1 VTAIREDGEWRRLST
16 RMLLIHPIQE
26 IPRALPALIGVIA
39 AGGSGGRRGLWAA
52 LAVAIPIAL
61 GMVRWFTTRYRV
73 TPDRVEVE
81 RGLFNRRLLAVSRDR
96 LRTVD
101 ASAHILHR
109 ALGLS
114 RVTIGT
120 GRSDREG
127 GGSVRLDG
135 LTTAEASDL
144 REILLHRVAA
154 ATAAASAVGAGAVA
168 VGPPE
173 GRAAGAGAREAAEAA
188 GASAAGAASA
198 GAPSTGTA
206 ASDDAAAVVHVDA
219 PETELAHLDSTW
231 IRFAPFTLS
240 GAVAVG
246 AVAGFLANATNE
258 ADLHPSD
265 FGPLRD
271 VVDWLDG
278 APLTAAVAVLAV
290 AAIAAVAVAS
300 TVGYVLAFWDFR
312 LTRNP
317 RGTLHVTR
325 GLLTTRATTIEERRL
340 HGVEISEPLLLR
352 LVRGARCLAIATG
365 LRVGRGAERGGSLL
379 LPPAPRA
386 EAQRVGAAIVAA
398 TEPLT
403 CALTEHGPR
412 ARTRRYT
419 RALDGWAVVAAA
431 LAVPAALTSFPA
443 WPALVVVVLL
453 PPILALAADR
463 YRSLGHAVA
472 GSQLVARG
480 GSLIRRRHVLG
491 SEGIIGWNLG
501 RTFFQRRAGLVTLT
515 ATTAAGRQRYDVQDV
530 ELDEALGV
538 AEALLPGLLEPF
550 VERPASGVSRHPRAP
565 ASGAS
570 RAAPPATGP

>member
-1 VTAIREDGEWRRLST
+1 VTAVLDDGSWRRLNA

-26 IPRALPALIGVIA
+26 IPRAAPALIGVIA
-39 AGGSGGRRGLWAA
+39 AGGSGGRRELWAA
-52 LAVAIPIAL
+52 AGLAITVGL
-61 GMVRWFTTRYRV
+61 GMLRWFTTRYRI
-73 TPDRVEVE
+73 TGDRVEVQ
-81 RGLFNRRLLAVSRDR
+81 RGLFSRRLLAVSRDR

-101 ASAHILHR
+101 ASAHVLHR
-109 ALGLS
+109 ALGLT

-135 LTTAEASDL
+135 LTAAEATELRDL
-144 REILLHRVAA
+144 LLHRDQV
-154 ATAAASAVGAGAVA
+154 VV
-168 VGPPE
+168 
-173 GRAAGAGAREAAEAA
+173 AGAGAAPHEGEAAASEA
-188 GASAAGAASA
+188 GA
-198 GAPSTGTA
+198 T
-206 ASDDAAAVVHVDA
+206 A
-219 PETELAHLDSTW
+219 PEAELARLDSTW

-265 FGPLRD
+265 FGPLREL
-271 VVDWLDG
+271 VDWLDG
-278 APLTAAVAVLAV
+278 APLTAAIAVLAV
-290 AAIAAVAVAS
+290 AAIAAVAIAS

-352 LVRGARCLAIATG
+352 AVRGARCLAIATG

-386 EAQRVGAAIVAA
+386 EAERVAA
-398 TEPLT
+398 SIVSGDEPLR
-403 CALTEHGPR
+403 CPLTAHGPR
-412 ARTRRYT
+412 ARTRRFT
-419 RALDGWAVVAAA
+419 RALSGWALLTAA
-431 LAVPAALTSFPA
+431 LALPAALSSWPA
-443 WPALVVVVLL
+443 WPALVTLTLL
-453 PPILALAADR
+453 PAVLALAADR

-472 GSQLVARG
+472 GRRLIARG
-480 GSLIRRRHVLG
+480 GSLVRRRHVLDSDG
-491 SEGIIGWNLG
+491 VIGWNVG
-501 RTFFQRRAGLVTLT
+501 QTFFQRRAGLATLT

-530 ELDEALGV
+530 ELGEALSV
-538 AEALLPGLLEPF
+538 ADALLPGLLDQF
-550 VERPASGVSRHPRAP
+550 VERSTAVDATRAARPA
-565 ASGAS
+565 AS
-570 RAAPPATGP
+570 R

>member
-26 IPRALPALIGVIA
+26 IPRALPALIGVVA
-39 AGGSGGRRGLWAA
+39 AGGSGGRRGLWAV
-52 LAVAIPIAL
+52 LAVGIPIAL
-61 GMVRWFTTRYRV
+61 GMLRWFTTRYRV

-144 REILLHRVAA
+144 REMLLHRGRPA
-154 ATAAASAVGAGAVA
+154 GAGA
-168 VGPPE
+168 E
-173 GRAAGAGAREAAEAA
+173 AAGAGAAGAGAGAAGAAAAGAGAAGAPPAAEAAEAA
-188 GASAAGAASA
+188 VANGDAAGA
-198 GAPSTGTA
+198 
-206 ASDDAAAVVHVDA
+206 DVDA
-219 PETELAHLDSTW
+219 PETELARLDSTW

-278 APLTAAVAVLAV
+278 APLTPVIAVVAITAIVAVA
-290 AAIAAVAVAS
+290 IAS

-398 TEPLT
+398 IEPLT
-403 CALTEHGPR
+403 SPLIEHGPR
-412 ARTRRYT
+412 ARARRYT
-419 RALDGWAVVAAA
+419 RALAGWAVVVAA
-431 LAVPAALTSFPA
+431 LAVAAALTSWPA
-443 WPALVVVVLL
+443 WPALVVAALL
-453 PPILALAADR
+453 PAILALAADR
-463 YRSLGHAVA
+463 YRSLGHTVA
-472 GSQLVARG
+472 ASRLVARA
-480 GSLIRRRHVLG
+480 GSLVRRRHVLA
-491 SEGIIGWNLG
+491 SEGVIGWNVG

-530 ELDEALGV
+530 ELEEALRV
-538 AEALLPGLLEPF
+538 AEAVLPGLLEPF
-550 VERPASGVSRHPRAP
+550 LERVP
-565 ASGAS
+565 
-570 RAAPPATGP
+570 

>member
-1 VTAIREDGEWRRLST
+1 VTAIREDGEWRRLSA

-26 IPRALPALIGVIA
+26 IPRALPALIGVVA
-39 AGGSGGRRGLWAA
+39 AGGSGGQRGLWAV
-52 LAVAIPIAL
+52 LGVAIPIAL
-61 GMVRWFTTRYRV
+61 GMLRWFTTRYRV

-144 REILLHRVAA
+144 REMLLHRGG
-154 ATAAASAVGAGAVA
+154 AVGAAAAGAA
-168 VGPPE
+168 GAAA
-173 GRAAGAGAREAAEAA
+173 RAAGAG
-188 GASAAGAASA
+188 GAAAGAAGAGGAAA
-198 GAPSTGTA
+198 GAAGA
-206 ASDDAAAVVHVDA
+206 AAAAAGARGEAEPGAAAVAGGDGAGVGVDA
-219 PETELAHLDSTW
+219 PEAELARLDSTW

-258 ADLHPSD
+258 ADVHPSD

-278 APLTAAVAVLAV
+278 APVTAAIAVLAV
-290 AAIAAVAVAS
+290 AAIVAVAVAS

-403 CALTEHGPR
+403 SALTEHGPR
-412 ARTRRYT
+412 ARARRYT
-419 RALDGWAVVAAA
+419 RALGGWAVVVAA
-431 LAVPAALTSFPA
+431 LAVPAALTSWPA
-443 WPALVVVVLL
+443 WPAPVVVALL
-453 PPILALAADR
+453 PAVLALAADR
-463 YRSLGHAVA
+463 YRSLGHAA
-472 GSQLVARG
+472 AASRLVARS
-480 GSLIRRRHVLG
+480 GSLVRRRHVLA
-491 SEGIIGWNLG
+491 SEGIIGWNVG

-530 ELDEALGV
+530 ELDEALRV

-550 VERPASGVSRHPRAP
+550 VER
-565 ASGAS
+565 
-570 RAAPPATGP
+570 AA

>member
-1 VTAIREDGEWRRLST
+1 VTAVLDDGSWRRLNA

-26 IPRALPALIGVIA
+26 IPRAAPALIGVIA
-39 AGGSGGRRGLWAA
+39 AGGSGGRRELWAA
-52 LAVAIPIAL
+52 AGLAITIGL
-61 GMVRWFTTRYRV
+61 GMLRWFTTRYRI
-73 TPDRVEVE
+73 TGDRVEVQ
-81 RGLFNRRLLAVSRDR
+81 RGLLSRRLLAVSRDR

-101 ASAHILHR
+101 ASAHLLHR
-109 ALGLS
+109 ALGLT

-135 LTTAEASDL
+135 LTESEATELRDL
-144 REILLHRVAA
+144 LLHRRLAM
-154 ATAAASAVGAGAVA
+154 
-168 VGPPE
+168 PE
-173 GRAAGAGAREAAEAA
+173 PEVI
-188 GASAAGAASA
+188 S
-198 GAPSTGTA
+198 
-206 ASDDAAAVVHVDA
+206 V
-219 PETELAHLDSTW
+219 PETELVRLDSTW

-265 FGPLRD
+265 FGPLREL
-271 VVDWLDG
+271 VDWLDG
-278 APLTAAVAVLAV
+278 APLTAAITVLAV
-290 AAIAAVAVAS
+290 AAIVAVAIAS

-352 LVRGARCLAIATG
+352 AVRGARCLAIATG

-386 EAQRVGAAIVAA
+386 EAERVAA
-398 TEPLT
+398 SIVSGDEPLR
-403 CALTEHGPR
+403 CPLTAHGPR
-412 ARTRRYT
+412 ARTRRFT
-419 RALDGWAVVAAA
+419 RALSGWALLTAA
-431 LAVPAALTSFPA
+431 LALPAALSSWPA
-443 WPALVVVVLL
+443 WPALVTLTLL
-453 PPILALAADR
+453 PAVLALAADR

-472 GSQLVARG
+472 GRRLIARG
-480 GSLIRRRHVLG
+480 GSLLRRRHVLDSDG
-491 SEGIIGWNLG
+491 VIGWNVG
-501 RTFFQRRAGLVTLT
+501 QTFFQRRAGLATLT

-530 ELDEALGV
+530 ELGEALSV
-538 AEALLPGLLEPF
+538 ADALLPGLLDQF
-550 VERPASGVSRHPRAP
+550 VERSTAVDATRAARPA
-565 ASGAS
+565 AS
-570 RAAPPATGP
+570 R

>member
-26 IPRALPALIGVIA
+26 IPRALPALIGVVA

-52 LAVAIPIAL
+52 LAITIPIAL
-61 GMVRWFTTRYRV
+61 GMLRWFTTRYRV
-73 TPDRVEVE
+73 TPDRVEVA

-144 REILLHRVAA
+144 RETLLHRGAA
-154 ATAAASAVGAGAVA
+154 GADGAGAG
-168 VGPPE
+168 VGPP
-173 GRAAGAGAREAAEAA
+173 
-188 GASAAGAASA
+188 
-198 GAPSTGTA
+198 
-206 ASDDAAAVVHVDA
+206 AAADTALVDA
-219 PETELAHLDSTW
+219 PATELARLDSTW

-271 VVDWLDG
+271 LVDWLNG
-278 APLTAAVAVLAV
+278 APLTAAIAVLAI
-290 AAIAAVAVAS
+290 AAIAAVAIAS
-300 TVGYVLAFWDFR
+300 TAGYVLAFWDFR

-386 EAQRVGAAIVAA
+386 EAQRVGATIVGA

-403 CALTEHGPR
+403 CPLTEHGPR
-412 ARTRRYT
+412 ARNRRHT
-419 RALDGWAVVAAA
+419 RALSGWAVVAAA

-443 WPALVVVVLL
+443 WPAVVVVVVL
-453 PPILALAADR
+453 PPVLALAADR

-472 GSQLVARG
+472 GPRLVARA
-480 GSLIRRRHVLG
+480 GSLVRRRHVLA
-491 SEGIIGWNLG
+491 SEGIIGWNVG
-501 RTFFQRRAGLVTLT
+501 RTLFQRRAGLVTLT

-530 ELDEALGV
+530 ELDEALRV

-550 VERPASGVSRHPRAP
+550 VERTLASGASRHPRAP
-565 ASGAS
+565 APGAS
-570 RAAPPATGP
+570 PAAPPATDP

>member
-1 VTAIREDGEWRRLST
+1 VTAIREDGEWRRLSA

-26 IPRALPALIGVIA
+26 IPRALPALIGVVA
-39 AGGSGGRRGLWAA
+39 AGGSGGQRGLWAV
-52 LAVAIPIAL
+52 LAVAIPVAL
-61 GMVRWFTTRYRV
+61 GMLRWFTTRYRV

-127 GGSVRLDG
+127 GGSVTLDG

-144 REILLHRVAA
+144 REMLLHRGGAGEAA
-154 ATAAASAVGAGAVA
+154 AVGA
-168 VGPPE
+168 
-173 GRAAGAGAREAAEAA
+173 AAGAGGAGAGGAGAGGAGADGVGAAAA
-188 GASAAGAASA
+188 AGGALPAGVGASAKPAA
-198 GAPSTGTA
+198 
-206 ASDDAAAVVHVDA
+206 HVDA
-219 PETELAHLDSTW
+219 PETELARLDSTW

-258 ADLHPSD
+258 ADIHPSD

-278 APLTAAVAVLAV
+278 APPAPAIAGLAVVAIVAVA
-290 AAIAAVAVAS
+290 IAS

-412 ARTRRYT
+412 ARARRFT
-419 RALDGWAVVAAA
+419 RALGGWALVAAV
-431 LAVPAALTSFPA
+431 LAVPAALTSWPA
-443 WPALVVVVLL
+443 WPALVVVALL
-453 PPILALAADR
+453 PAILALAADR
-463 YRSLGHAVA
+463 YRSLGHAA
-472 GSQLVARG
+472 AASRLVARA
-480 GSLIRRRHVLG
+480 GSLVRRRHVLA

-530 ELDEALGV
+530 ELDEALRV

-550 VERPASGVSRHPRAP
+550 VER
-565 ASGAS
+565 
-570 RAAPPATGP
+570 AA

>member
-39 AGGSGGRRGLWAA
+39 AGGSGGQRGLWAA

-154 ATAAASAVGAGAVA
+154 ARAAASAVGPGA
-168 VGPPE
+168 P
-173 GRAAGAGAREAAEAA
+173 
-188 GASAAGAASA
+188 SA
-198 GAPSTGTA
+198 GAA
-206 ASDDAAAVVHVDA
+206 ASDDAAPVVHVDG
-219 PETELAHLDSTW
+219 PETELARLDSTW

-265 FGPLRD
+265 FGPLRA

-290 AAIAAVAVAS
+290 AAIAAVAIAS
-300 TVGYVLAFWDFR
+300 TFGYVLAFWNFR

-403 CALTEHGPR
+403 CTLTEHGPR
-412 ARTRRYT
+412 ARTRRHT
-419 RALDGWAVVAAA
+419 RALGGWAVVAAA
-431 LAVPAALTSFPA
+431 LAVAAALTSFPA

-472 GSQLVARG
+472 GSRLVTRG

-530 ELDEALGV
+530 ELDEALRV

-550 VERPASGVSRHPRAP
+550 VERSASGALRHPRVP

-570 RAAPPATGP
+570 PAAPPATGP